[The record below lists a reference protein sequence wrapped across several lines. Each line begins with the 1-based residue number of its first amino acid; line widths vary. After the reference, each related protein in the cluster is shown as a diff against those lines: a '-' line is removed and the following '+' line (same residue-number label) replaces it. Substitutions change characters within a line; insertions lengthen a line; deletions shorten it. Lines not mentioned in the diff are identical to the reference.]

1 MKNLTRGGCPAALK
15 LALLMPALLLLSG
28 CASSEKWGWY
38 VISPMTPQG
47 RINIEFLLSGVGWTV
62 ALTVCCVLLSIVLGF
77 VLYLPCLSR
86 HRPIQLINRV
96 LVELFR
102 SIPPLVSI
110 LWVYYGLPVLTDWDL
125 NPFVSGMVALS
136 LYGAAF
142 MSEIYRGGV
151 QSIERGQFEAADSLA
166 LSTYDKMLYVIFP
179 QALRRSLPAM
189 GNQFVIMLKM
199 SSLVS
204 VIGLT
209 EVVRR
214 ANELSVT
221 EYRPLEIYTFLV
233 LEYLVLV
240 LLLSAGVRW
249 VERRLGADEQSMS
262 KMSQ

>member
-1 MKNLTRGGCPAALK
+1 MKILQLSMIAV
-15 LALLMPALLLLSG
+15 MSMVLSG

-38 VISPMTPQG
+38 VISPTTKQG

-62 ALTVCCVLLSIVLGF
+62 GLTICCVLLSIVIGML
-77 VLYLPCLSR
+77 LYLPR
-86 HRPIQLINRV
+86 IANNRWLNALNRT
-96 LVELFR
+96 LVEVLR
-102 SIPPLVSI
+102 SIPPLVSL
-110 LWVYYGLPVLTDWDL
+110 LWVYFGLPVLTGWDL
-125 NPFVSGMVALS
+125 SPFVSGLVALS

-142 MSEIYRGGV
+142 MAEIYRGGV

-166 LSTYDKMLYVIFP
+166 LSTWDKMLFVVFP
-179 QALRRSLPAM
+179 QALKRSLPAM
-189 GNQFVIMLKM
+189 GNQFVILLKM

-221 EYRPLEIYTFLV
+221 EYRPLEIYSFLV

-249 VERRLGADEQSMS
+249 VERKLATDEQTGPSGPS
-262 KMSQ
+262 PG